1 MDVWK
6 KKKRPQLIVKMGPK
20 EVFLISLLAM
30 TTAQDGTCPAPCDC
44 VDSHGEMTVTCG
56 GEDLDQIP
64 TGIPTS
70 TIWLVLKYNNL
81 AKLGSH
87 DFKGLK
93 QLKGIDLSHNNIRRI
108 SGAAFRHLVHLD
120 TLDLSNNALQT
131 LYEDTFAAPLAAAK
145 QDGRRFFVSLAN
157 NPWRCDCH
165 LKWLAEEYVNDTT
178 VYSERLVRCN
188 SPANLN
194 GSYVSDVPLSDFK
207 CDPEVTFVE
216 SEQGNDATT
225 PKTDPRVETG
235 TSKPLSNGATIATVC
250 VLGFAVFVVL
260 LIMVRI
266 GKEYHTGRRDTGSEI
281 ETRPMILTDTRE
293 VYM

>member
-1 MDVWK
+1 MA
-6 KKKRPQLIVKMGPK
+6 LK
-20 EVFLISLLAM
+20 EIFLILGALSLIQG
-30 TTAQDGTCPAPCDC
+30 QDDHCPRLCDC

-56 GEDLDQIP
+56 GEGLSQIP

-81 AKLGSH
+81 AKIGSH

-93 QLKGIDLSHNNIRRI
+93 QLKGIDLSHNKIKKI
-108 SGAAFRHLVHLD
+108 SRGALRHLVHLD
-120 TLDLSNNALQT
+120 NIDLSNNALQT
-131 LYEDTFAAPLAAAK
+131 LSEDTFAAPLAAAK
-145 QDGRRFFVSLAN
+145 QDGRRFFVFLAN

-165 LKWLAEEYVNDTT
+165 LKWLAEKYANDTI
-178 VYSERLVRCN
+178 VYSERLVSCD

-207 CDPEVTFVE
+207 CDPEVTFVD

-225 PKTDPRVETG
+225 PKTDPRVKTG
-235 TSKPLSNGATIATVC
+235 SLKPLSKGATITTIC
-250 VLGFAVFVVL
+250 VVAFAVLAVL
-260 LIMVRI
+260 FIMVRI
-266 GKEYHTGRRDTGSEI
+266 GREYTTGRQDTGSEI
-281 ETRPMILTDTRE
+281 ETRPMIPTRADTRE